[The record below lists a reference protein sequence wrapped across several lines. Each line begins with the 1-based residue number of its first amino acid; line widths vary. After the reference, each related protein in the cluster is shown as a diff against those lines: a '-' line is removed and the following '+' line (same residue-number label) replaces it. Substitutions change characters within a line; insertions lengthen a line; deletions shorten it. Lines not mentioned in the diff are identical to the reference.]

1 MLTALVLICSA
12 AATPDIRDCTRN
24 NAAAV
29 MRMPV
34 KFRSPAT
41 CFMYGRAYLTETT
54 IGGRGLAGGD
64 QVKVI
69 CAPTETVGDSIPAL
83 PAE

>member
-1 MLTALVLICSA
+1 MLTALVLICSTV
-12 AATPDIRDCTRN
+12 ATPDIRNCTRD
-24 NAAAV
+24 NAVAV

-34 KFRSPAT
+34 RFRSPVS
-41 CFMYGRAYLTETT
+41 CFMYGRAYLTEGA
-54 IGGRGLAGGD
+54 IGRPLGD
-64 QVKVI
+64 DDRVKVI